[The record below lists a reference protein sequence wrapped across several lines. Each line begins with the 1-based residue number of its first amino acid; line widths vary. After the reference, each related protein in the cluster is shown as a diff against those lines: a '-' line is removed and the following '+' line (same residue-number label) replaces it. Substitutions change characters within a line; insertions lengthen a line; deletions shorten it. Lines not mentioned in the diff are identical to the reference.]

1 MKNIRLLVFSLLMAF
16 MMIPGKTAAGQD
28 SVSLTPVKDNTLFE
42 SATGALSNGAGL
54 HLFAGRTGPRNAGL
68 VRRAVLAFDLASA
81 LPAGA
86 VIDSVRLTM
95 RMNRTIG
102 DARVVSVHRVLADW
116 GEGTSVATG
125 NEGRGITPSMGDATW
140 IHTFFNTGSWQFAG
154 GDFDEESAS
163 LLIGSEASYTWYSTF
178 GLIADVNRW
187 ISTPSE
193 NFGWLLLGD
202 ETVNTTAKRFASREN
217 GDQSARPQLQIYFS
231 IATDI
236 EIEAIPTSVH
246 LRPTYPN
253 PFLWTTTIEYRL
265 DTAQHISLKV
275 YDSLGR
281 EITTLVASWQV
292 AGSHKATFDASNLP
306 AGVYLFRLIG
316 DDFDQIGK
324 MIALK

>member
-42 SATGALSNGAGL
+42 RATGAFSNGAGS
-54 HLFAGRTGPRNAGL
+54 HLFAGKTGSGNSGL
-68 VRRAVLAFDLASA
+68 VRRAVLAFDVASA

-86 VIDSVRLTM
+86 VIDSAHLRM

-102 DARVVSVHRVLADW
+102 DARIVSVHRLLSDW

-140 IHTFFNTGSWQFAG
+140 IHTFFNTGSWQTPG

-163 LLIGSEASYTWYSTF
+163 LLIGSEASYTWNSTS

-187 ISTPSE
+187 ISTPLE

-202 ETVNTTAKRFASREN
+202 ESINTTAKRFASREN
-217 GDQSARPQLQIYFS
+217 GDQSARPQLQIYYS
-231 IATDI
+231 IPTNI
-236 EIEAIPTSVH
+236 ESNVIPTSVH
-246 LRPTYPN
+246 LQPTYPN
-253 PFLWTTTIEYRL
+253 PFQRTTTIEYRL
-265 DTAQHISLKV
+265 DTPQHISLKV

-292 AGSHKATFDASNLP
+292 AGTHKATLDASNLP
-306 AGVYLFRLIG
+306 AGIYLFRLIG